1 MLKSSYENI
10 VIEYNDIKSQL
21 EKLRKE
27 SEKEREEYQNTIQ
40 KLSNQITSQSNS
52 SSSPIVSSS
61 SSSTGSAND
70 DISIFTVSPLTP
82 YIHTDEE
89 YDTLYN
95 LYTKVSSEKR
105 QLHLQCVDSEEI
117 IKRLNID
124 LEDRN
129 RVIKEYKKVI
139 DDLNEENNQK
149 YLEEYDYRRE
159 SSSGSSL
166 SDFFRVDSSVND
178 NNNNNNENNNDSRSV
193 SSASDE
199 DDDEEIDLRGE
210 RTESETEIL
219 MKSRTLSSVNYEDV
233 IDDDDMIMMNKRMSI
248 DPILFQIDEV
258 KAYYNK
264 VICSFIK
271 GEIDKDTLGTL
282 CLNCENEPELN
293 KIFLKVSEGI
303 ENPTQEVINKTL
315 GKLKNTV
322 TSSLFTIYNTSRKT
336 IKMTRKLALLG
347 NKKNKHS
354 HHHHHHKHK
363 HHHHHH
369 RKEKEKEKKTDSEK
383 EKEVKETTIGITDNN
398 NPIIS
403 KIETESE
410 VKDNNITITKEEK
423 ENNDSI
429 NDSNNSI
436 RETNEIESKPEEQ
449 VKTAQSNDSSPKSQE
464 DNSAIVDNE
473 ANENSSKI
481 DEEEDSN
488 SKKKSKSKKS
498 DKDKHHHH
506 HHRKDG
512 KEKSKHNSHKQQP
525 PSTKQIVQNTA
536 QSVLSWFVKK

>member
-178 NNNNNNENNNDSRSV
+178 DDNNNNENNNDSRSV

-199 DDDEEIDLRGE
+199 DDEEEIDLRGG

-219 MKSRTLSSVNYEDV
+219 MKSRTLSSVNYEDA

-354 HHHHHHKHK
+354 HHHHHKHK

>member
-193 SSASDE
+193 SSASDDE
-199 DDDEEIDLRGE
+199 EEIDLRGE

-219 MKSRTLSSVNYEDV
+219 MKSRTLSSVNYEDA

-354 HHHHHHKHK
+354 HHHHHKHK

-410 VKDNNITITKEEK
+410 AKDNNIPITKEEK